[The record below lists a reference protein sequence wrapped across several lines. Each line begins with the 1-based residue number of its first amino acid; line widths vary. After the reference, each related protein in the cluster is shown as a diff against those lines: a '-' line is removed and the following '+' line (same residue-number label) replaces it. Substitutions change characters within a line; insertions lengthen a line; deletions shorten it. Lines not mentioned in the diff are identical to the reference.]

1 MSWNSLGRVS
11 RWAILLGVGTAIG
24 LVLGYMLRPSFDGG
38 APTPVLVTTQ
48 VIPRGTPALPPDVEE
63 TRSALLEAAESGDYD
78 ALTPHMSDGFR
89 YTFGVGKPGG
99 AADYWQ
105 ELERTTG
112 ERPLEILAAILK
124 MPYVL
129 SHGYYVWP
137 FAYTAES
144 ADELAP
150 HERELLAP
158 LGPLSQLFPEGIGYL
173 GWRAGIA
180 PDGTWA
186 FYVAGD

>member
-1 MSWNSLGRVS
+1 VR
-11 RWAILLGVGTAIG
+11 RG
-24 LVLGYMLRPSFDGG
+24 LVVVLIAVAALASGAVLGLELDSGESA
-38 APTPVLVTTQ
+38 APVPTGL
-48 VIPRGTPALPPDVEE
+48 PAAVEQ
-63 TRSALLEAAESGDYD
+63 TRAALLQAAETGDYE
-78 ALTPHMSDGFR
+78 ALAPHMPDGFR
-89 YTFGVGKPGG
+89 YTFGVGEQGG
-99 AADYWQ
+99 APDYWQ

-112 ERPLEILAAILK
+112 ERPLEQLAAILK

-137 FAYTAES
+137 WAYTVES
-144 ADELAP
+144 SDDLSP
-150 HERELLAP
+150 HEVQLLAP
-158 LGPLSQLFPEGIGYL
+158 LGPPGRFFPAGTGYL

>member
-1 MSWNSLGRVS
+1 MR
-11 RWAILLGVGTAIG
+11 RR
-24 LVLGYMLRPSFDGG
+24 LVV
-38 APTPVLVTTQ
+38 VLVGVVAIAAGVMLGFKLDSDETTAP
-48 VIPRGTPALPPDVEE
+48 VATGLPAAVEQ
-63 TRSALLEAAESGDYD
+63 TRAALVEAAEAGDDD
-78 ALTPHMSDGFR
+78 ALTPHMIDGFR

-99 AADYWQ
+99 AAEYWQ

-137 FAYTAES
+137 WAYTVES
-144 ADELAP
+144 SDDLSP
-150 HERELLAP
+150 HEVELLAP
-158 LGPLSQLFPEGIGYL
+158 LGAPGRFFPEGTGYL

>member
-1 MSWNSLGRVS
+1 MRRTV
-11 RWAILLGVGTAIG
+11 V
-24 LVLGYMLRPSFDGG
+24 V
-38 APTPVLVTTQ
+38 VLVGVVALAAGVMLGFKLDSDETAAPVAT
-48 VIPRGTPALPPDVEE
+48 GLPAAVEQ
-63 TRSALLEAAESGDYD
+63 TRAALLAAAEAGDYD

-99 AADYWQ
+99 AAEYWQ
-105 ELERTTG
+105 EQERTTG
-112 ERPLEILAAILK
+112 QRPLETLAAILK

-144 ADELAP
+144 ADELSP

>member
-1 MSWNSLGRVS
+1 VRRTV
-11 RWAILLGVGTAIG
+11 V
-24 LVLGYMLRPSFDGG
+24 V
-38 APTPVLVTTQ
+38 VLVG
-48 VIPRGTPALPPDVEE
+48 VVALSAGVMLGFKLDSDESAAPVAAGLPAAVEQ
-63 TRSALLEAAESGDYD
+63 TRVALAEAAEAGDYD
-78 ALTPHMSDGFR
+78 ALAAHTSDGFR

-99 AADYWQ
+99 AAEYWRK
-105 ELERTTG
+105 LERTTG
-112 ERPLEILAAILK
+112 ERPLETLTAILK

-144 ADELAP
+144 ADELSP

>member
-1 MSWNSLGRVS
+1 MR
-11 RWAILLGVGTAIG
+11 RT
-24 LVLGYMLRPSFDGG
+24 LVV
-38 APTPVLVTTQ
+38 VLVGVVALAAGVMLGFKLDSDESAAPVAT
-48 VIPRGTPALPPDVEE
+48 GLPAAVEE
-63 TRSALLEAAESGDYD
+63 TRAALLEAAETGDYE
-78 ALTPHMSDGFR
+78 ALTRYMSDGFK

-99 AADYWQ
+99 AADYWREQ
-105 ELERTTG
+105 ERRTG

-137 FAYTAES
+137 WAFTVES
-144 ADELAP
+144 SDDLSP
-150 HERELLAP
+150 HEVELLSP
-158 LGPLSQLFPEGIGYL
+158 LGPPTHFFPEGTGYL

>member
-1 MSWNSLGRVS
+1 VRRTLVVVLIGVVALAAGVMLGFKLDS
-11 RWAILLGVGTAIG
+11 DETAGPVATG
-24 LVLGYMLRPSFDGG
+24 LPAAVEQTR
-38 APTPVLVTTQ
+38 AALV
-48 VIPRGTPALPPDVEE
+48 
-63 TRSALLEAAESGDYD
+63 EAAEAGDYD
-78 ALTPHMSDGFR
+78 ALTPHMVDGFR

-99 AADYWQ
+99 AAEYWQ

-137 FAYTAES
+137 WAYTIEGS
-144 ADELAP
+144 DDLSP
-150 HERELLAP
+150 HEEELLSP
-158 LGPLSQLFPEGIGYL
+158 LGPPGRFFPEGVGYL

>member
-1 MSWNSLGRVS
+1 VR
-11 RWAILLGVGTAIG
+11 RT
-24 LVLGYMLRPSFDGG
+24 LVV
-38 APTPVLVTTQ
+38 VLVGVVALAAGVMLGFELDSDESAAPVAT
-48 VIPRGTPALPPDVEE
+48 GLPPAVEE
-63 TRSALLEAAESGDYD
+63 TRATLLEAAEAGDYD
-78 ALTPHMSDGFR
+78 ALTPHMSDAFR

-99 AADYWQ
+99 AVEYWQ
-105 ELERTTG
+105 EQERTTG
-112 ERPLEILAAILK
+112 ERPLEILAEILK

-137 FAYTAES
+137 WAYTVES
-144 ADELAP
+144 SDDLSP
-150 HERELLAP
+150 HEVELLAA
-158 LGPLSQLFPEGIGYL
+158 LGPPGRFFPEGTGYL

>member
-1 MSWNSLGRVS
+1 MRRTLVVVLIGVVALASGVMLGFKLDSDESAAPV
-11 RWAILLGVGTAIG
+11 ATG
-24 LVLGYMLRPSFDGG
+24 LPAAVEQTR
-38 APTPVLVTTQ
+38 AALV
-48 VIPRGTPALPPDVEE
+48 
-63 TRSALLEAAESGDYD
+63 EAAEAGDYD
-78 ALTPHMSDGFR
+78 ALPPHMSDGFR

-99 AADYWQ
+99 AGEYWQ

-112 ERPLEILAAILK
+112 ERPLEILATILK

-137 FAYTAES
+137 WAYTLES
-144 ADELAP
+144 SDDLSP
-150 HERELLAP
+150 HEVELLAA
-158 LGPLSQLFPEGIGYL
+158 LGPPGRFFPEGVGYL

-180 PDGTWA
+180 PDGMWA